1 MPLYPGASQGCDEC
15 RRRRKKSDTLGL
27 CINAENNKC
36 DLNKPEC
43 LRCCKAGIKCS
54 GLKDSRTFINRN
66 AANLTQQTDKN
77 ALVYALQN
85 RRKSKSTAA
94 DFEGPSSSDDSQS
107 RRTTLAA
114 TEPSL
119 PSDIISIDFPGRL
132 TFLAL
137 IEDFKPVS
145 PGGIFS
151 GDRISRDDPIYSS
164 AALCIRALLP
174 LTSLRIG
181 SLNLSIFSLLTTYM
195 GNLKSDIKLA
205 QLAQSSYTSA
215 LKKSRL
221 HIQKVMGNS
230 QPGAQPKAN
239 LELILL
245 LAIAFLAFEFVNEN
259 EYSEAA
265 LLAHIGG
272 VLSILELYGPC
283 NFSSPQM
290 RQAFS
295 GFRGIFLS
303 VGLSKHIPTFLSDSD
318 WIRLPFLN
326 IRKTRTERLHD
337 IALQIPWLFYQTDRW
352 FNGLENYA
360 SNDSNRRETSDS
372 PKQNLE
378 TALSLLNDYWA
389 VFDQMEEWQNNWK
402 ASEQGPLYWHSDIP
416 MPSKVIDVDTVC
428 IPSFP
433 DETYQ
438 VRFQNTQ
445 KAGLA
450 VTFWSFRLEL
460 LMGMIKL
467 QRSLLSTQVESL
479 EQNLAMAEETASLIL
494 QTAPYL
500 TCCFE
505 GAVASKASLRTI
517 TRYFE
522 LGDLEQDFDSLSTS
536 IRA

>member
-15 RRRRKKSDTLGL
+15 RRRRKK
-27 CINAENNKC
+27 C

-43 LRCCKAGIKCS
+43 LGCCKAGIKCS
-54 GLKDSRTFINRN
+54 GQKEPRTFINRN
-66 AANLTQQTDKN
+66 AANLTQQTDKK

-85 RRKSKSTAA
+85 RSKSKSIA
-94 DFEGPSSSDDSQS
+94 DFESSSSSDDSPS
-107 RRTTLAA
+107 RRTM
-114 TEPSL
+114 PSL
-119 PSDIISIDFPGRL
+119 PSDIISIDLPGHL

-145 PGGIFS
+145 RGGIFS
-151 GDRISRDDPIYSS
+151 GDRISRDDPMYSS

-174 LTSLRIG
+174 LTSLRID
-181 SLNLSIFSLLTTYM
+181 SLNLSIFSLLASYM
-195 GNLKSDIKLA
+195 GNLKNDSKLA

-215 LKKSRL
+215 LKESRP
-221 HIQKVMGNS
+221 HIQKVIGNS
-230 QPGAQPKAN
+230 QPAAQKAN

-259 EYSEAA
+259 EYSEEA

-303 VGLSKHIPTFLSDSD
+303 VRLSKPVPTFLADSD

-326 IRKTRTERLHD
+326 IRKTRMELLHD

-352 FNGLENYA
+352 IENYA
-360 SNDSNRRETSDS
+360 SNDSNRRS
-372 PKQNLE
+372 KQNLE
-378 TALSLLNDYWA
+378 TAFSLLNEYRT

-402 ASEQGPLYWHSDIP
+402 ASEQGPLYWHSAIP
-416 MPSKVIDVDTVC
+416 MPKVIDVDSVC

-433 DETYQ
+433 DETYR

-450 VTFWSFRLEL
+450 VAFWSFRLEL
-460 LMGMIKL
+460 LMGMIRL
-467 QRSLLSTQVESL
+467 QRSLFDTQVESL
-479 EQNLAMAEETASLIL
+479 EQNLAMAEETCCLIL

-500 TCCFE
+500 TCCSSE
-505 GAVASKASLRTI
+505 AALRTI
-517 TRYFE
+517 ARYFE
-522 LGDLEQDFDSLSTS
+522 WRALGQDFDSLSTR